1 MNGDQTRLIR
11 LSYLLDNTASEK
23 YFKELGFS
31 YISTSFFTNS
41 FKQKGERLNILD
53 SSASDEGSKEI

>member
-1 MNGDQTRLIR
+1 MMPAQYIVEWTNEWMHNQTRLIK

-31 YISTSFFTNS
+31 YISTSFFTN
-41 FKQKGERLNILD
+41 L
-53 SSASDEGSKEI
+53 